1 MKVYGEKI
9 GMRTVDD
16 LMKVLEFYDSN
27 FPEFRKFNLC
37 MDVAPDYVEKPDL
50 RDVNLY
56 INTDIGQVE
65 IYAKM
70 D

>member
-1 MKVYGEKI
+1 
-9 GMRTVDD
+9 MRTVDD

-27 FPEFRKFNLC
+27 LPEFRKFSLC
-37 MDVAPDYVEKPDL
+37 MDVAPDYVEMPDL

-65 IYAKM
+65 IYPKM
-70 D
+70 VEK

>member
-1 MKVYGEKI
+1 
-9 GMRTVDD
+9 
-16 LMKVLEFYDSN
+16 MKVLEFYDSN
-27 FPEFRKFNLC
+27 FPEFRKFSLC
-37 MDVAPDYVEKPDL
+37 MDVAPDYVEMPDL

-70 D
+70 GEK